1 MVQFG
6 TGPAAV
12 VRFLPQPLGADFESA
27 AAGLAAARPV
37 GPLAEFTVGGAGD
50 DARLLDVTW
59 QEDRKGACFM
69 ELLLVLGGRKKR
81 WKTNIFML
89 YQIKPENS
97 SKCWMGGKHPAARA
111 LQSAGH
117 SLTGNSKSTY

>member
-12 VRFLPQPLGADFESA
+12 VRFLPQPLGANFESA

-37 GPLAEFTVGGAGD
+37 GPLAELTVGGAGD

-59 QEDRKGACFM
+59 EEDRKRTCFM
-69 ELLLVLGGRKKR
+69 ELLLVLEAENKLEDKR
-81 WKTNIFML
+81 TFRL
-89 YQIKPENS
+89 SGCVRSNS
-97 SKCWMGGKHPAARA
+97 RTLPSCESPAVCRP
-111 LQSAGH
+111 LPH
-117 SLTGNSKSTY
+117 REI

>member
-12 VRFLPQPLGADFESA
+12 VRFLPQPLGANFESA

-37 GPLAEFTVGGAGD
+37 GPLAELTVGGAGD

-59 QEDRKGACFM
+59 EGDRKGTCFM
-69 ELLLVLGGRKKR
+69 ELVLVWTFRFSACVR
-81 WKTNIFML
+81 S
-89 YQIKPENS
+89 NS
-97 SKCWMGGKHPAARA
+97 
-111 LQSAGH
+111 L
-117 SLTGNSKSTY
+117 